1 MLDKLERTNELI
13 AILEAAAPFEVE
25 LPPSLIA
32 QLRGQGV
39 GSGSA
44 PRRMVSKI
52 FYAGDEGGILC
63 GIDPDEGGKVLIVSI
78 THLQFRRSLPFAAAV
93 LDYQKH
99 RTKKLKKQNG
109 ALQDSGRLLTH

>member
-13 AILEAAAPFEVE
+13 ATLEAAAPFEVE

-32 QLRGQGV
+32 HLRGEGV
-39 GSGSA
+39 ALRSA
-44 PRRMVSKI
+44 PRRVVSKI
-52 FYAGDEGGILC
+52 FYAGDEGGIVC
-63 GIDPDEGGKVLIVSI
+63 HIDPDEDGKVLIVSI

-99 RTKKLKKQNG
+99 RTKKLRKQNG
-109 ALQDSGRLLTH
+109 ALQNFGRLLTH